1 MKVANPNLKH
11 LEGQKLEEALHVKS
25 GGEYKSKIISRVNIE
40 GVGKGVYFKECR
52 FRGLELVS
60 AQLPELTIRDCSVA
74 DSEFSGATI
83 APSYIERATF
93 DKLRASGVQ
102 IYESKLKDVTFIDCK
117 LDMANFRSTKLKRV
131 RFESCNL
138 IDVDFAGAT
147 LEDVEMFDCELKDA
161 NFSSIHAKNL
171 DLRGSRLSGVVGATS
186 LRGAIV
192 TTDQLFT
199 FNHALARDLGI
210 VVQDDTD
217 DTE

>member
-1 MKVANPNLKH
+1 VKVVGPNLKD
-11 LEGQKLEEALHVKS
+11 EELQSLSQGPRLKS
-25 GGEYKSKIISRVNIE
+25 GEEYKSSAISAITVEEVARGVFFLECKIE
-40 GVGKGVYFKECR
+40 GI
-52 FRGLELVS
+52 ELVS
-60 AQLPELTIRDCSVA
+60 AQLPELTMKDCSVA

-83 APSYIERATF
+83 APCYIERVTF

-102 IYESKLKDVTFIDCK
+102 VYESKLKDVTFIECK
-117 LDMANFRSTKLKRV
+117 LDLANFRSTKLKRV

-147 LEDVEMFDCELKDA
+147 LEDVEMFDCEMKDT
-161 NFSSIHAKNL
+161 NFSNIHARNL

-186 LRGAIV
+186 LKGAIV

>member
-1 MKVANPNLKH
+1 MKVVGPNLK
-11 LEGQKLEEALHVKS
+11 EAELQSVAPDLQLMS
-25 GGEYKSKIISRVNIE
+25 GDEYKNSVISAITVQETARGVFFQECKIE
-40 GVGKGVYFKECR
+40 GA
-52 FRGLELVS
+52 ELVS
-60 AQLPELTIRDCSVA
+60 AQLPELTMNDCSVA
-74 DSEFSGATI
+74 DSEFSAATI
-83 APSYIERATF
+83 APSYIERVTF

-186 LRGAIV
+186 LKGAIV